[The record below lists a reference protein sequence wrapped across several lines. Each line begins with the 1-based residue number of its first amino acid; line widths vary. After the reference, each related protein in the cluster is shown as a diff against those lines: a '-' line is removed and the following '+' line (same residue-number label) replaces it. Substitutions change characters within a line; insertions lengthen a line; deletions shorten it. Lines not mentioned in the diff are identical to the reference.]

1 VTVRR
6 TQHVLNGDRRCAYRV
21 EAASNS

>member
-21 EAASNS
+21 EASTKS